1 MIHGGRRAATLLFLG
16 DILTFVIS
24 LWLTLVLRY
33 GQLWNPSRFLEHIGP
48 FAVLFGVWALVFY
61 MSGLYGKRVLLFKSS
76 LPDAIVKTQVFN
88 IVLAALFFFLLP
100 GIGLAPK
107 TNLLIYLVVSLLLI
121 FLWRLALYPRLSIPR
136 VRYPAVLIAEG
147 KEADEL
153 VREVNGNKR
162 YYLTF
167 AVVATPAEA
176 VEHTQ
181 ALAERIREAGANI
194 VAADM
199 TDSRVEPLIPKLYDL
214 ASFTEPAQFVSFNDV
229 YEEVFD
235 RIPLS
240 QLRQSWFLENVP
252 LHTPVLYAI
261 AKRCIDIVGALMMGL
276 IAIVA
281 APFIWIAQGFE
292 GPGPLLIEQE
302 RIGEK
307 NTRIRAFKFRS
318 MRTNKAASSEWVT
331 EEKNDNPVTKVGEIL
346 RRTSLDE
353 FPQFVN
359 ILKGELSLIGPRN
372 DIEGLG
378 KRLAEE
384 IPYYNL
390 RYQVTPGITGWAQI
404 NQQYEQGNIS
414 PQSIEE
420 TKMRLAYDFYYLK
433 HRSLGLDIVI
443 ALKTIKRMLFR
454 VSSW

>member
-24 LWLTLVLRY
+24 LWLTLLVRY
-33 GQLWNPSRFLEHIGP
+33 GEFFDTNRFRDHIGP
-48 FAVLFGVWALVFY
+48 FSILFAVWALVFY
-61 MSGLYGKRVLLFKSS
+61 MSGLYGKRMLLFKSS

-107 TNLLIYLVVSLLLI
+107 TNLVIYLVISLILI
-121 FLWRLALYPRLSIPR
+121 FVWRIGLYPRMSIPR
-136 VRYPAVLIAEG
+136 TRYPAVLIAEG
-147 KEADEL
+147 EEAKELAE
-153 VREVNGNKR
+153 EVNGNPR
-162 YYLTF
+162 YHLSFPIIVTPDE
-167 AVVATPAEA
+167 ATADPEP
-176 VEHTQ
+176 
-181 ALAERIREAGANI
+181 LAARIREARSTI
-194 VAADM
+194 VVTEGNDA
-199 TDSRVEPLIPKLYDL
+199 RIEPLIPKLYDL
-214 ASFTEPAQFVSFNDV
+214 ASFETPAQFVSFDDI

-240 QLRQSWFLENVP
+240 ELRPAWFLEHVSGTDP
-252 LHTPVLYAI
+252 ALYAA
-261 AKRCIDIVGALMMGL
+261 AKRAIDIVGGIAMGV
-276 IAIVA
+276 IAIAA
-281 APFIWIAQGFE
+281 APFVWIAQGFE
-292 GPGPLLIEQE
+292 GHGPLLIKQD
-302 RIGEK
+302 RLGKGDRHIK
-307 NTRIRAFKFRS
+307 VYKFRT
-318 MRTNKAASSEWVT
+318 MQE
-331 EEKNDNPVTKVGEIL
+331 NDEGKWNGESQNRVTKVGEFL

-359 ILKGELSLIGPRN
+359 VLRGELSLIGPRN
-372 DIEGLG
+372 DMAALG
-378 KRLAEE
+378 ARLAEAL
-384 IPYYNL
+384 PFYNL
-390 RYQVTPGITGWAQI
+390 RYMVTPGITGWAQI

-443 ALKTIKRMLFR
+443 ALKTIKRMFFR